1 MRRKLSLALLCAML
15 FGAMPLLTACH
26 TMAGA
31 GRDMS
36 TAGHKLTNSAD
47 QNMEH

>member
-1 MRRKLSLALLCAML
+1 MRRNLSLALLFAML
-15 FGAMPLLTACH
+15 LGAVPLLTACH

-36 TAGHKLTNSAD
+36 TAGHNLTDSAQ
-47 QNMEH
+47 QNMQR